1 MRPTYILSNEHRV
14 IEQVLDCLVKMVS
27 LAVEQRKLEKEPA
40 RQAIDFFRNFA
51 DRCHHG
57 KEESQL
63 FPAME
68 AKGFSRDGGPTGVML
83 IEHDQG
89 RQYVGAMDGAVEAAA
104 EGDVQAIKQF
114 AENSQRFVQLLRA
127 HIEKEDHCLFS
138 MANQAFSEQDQCNLL
153 MKFDQVETEEIG
165 TAVHAKY
172 LKIADDLASRYGV
185 GRRPMMYG
193 SAAPCSCGR
202 R

>member
-1 MRPTYILSNEHRV
+1 MKPTDILSNEHRV
-14 IEQVLDCLVKMVS
+14 IEQVLDCLLKMVS
-27 LAVEQRKLEKEPA
+27 RAVEQRVLEKEPA

-57 KEESQL
+57 KEEAHL

-68 AKGFSRDGGPTGVML
+68 ARGFVRDGGPTGVMRL
-83 IEHDQG
+83 EHEQG
-89 RQYVGAMDGAVEAAA
+89 RQYVGAMDQAVESAA
-104 EGDVQAIKQF
+104 EGDVEAIRQF
-114 AENSQRFVQLLRA
+114 AESAQRFVQLLRA

-138 MANQAFSEQDQCNLL
+138 MANQTFSEQEQCDLL

-165 TAVHAKY
+165 TDVHAKY
-172 LKIADDLASRYGV
+172 LKIADDLAARYEV
-185 GRRPMMYG
+185 ARRPMMHG